1 MFARMLLA
9 AAMSVARDGPGFDVA
24 RDGKRELRGTTSRP
38 VRPLEAEPRRED
50 YATRQQFRAAMRQW
64 ANQKRTNSN

>member
-9 AAMSVARDGPGFDVA
+9 AALATARDGPGVDEVQA
-24 RDGKRELRGTTSRP
+24 PRKHERNWRG

-50 YATRQQFRAAMRQW
+50 YATRQQFRAATRQW
-64 ANQKRTNSN
+64 TNQKRTNSN